1 MQQPNEGLPP
11 KPMGGRRFPDR
22 EPQNERLMIHIANI
36 PPMMPEDIVKQ
47 AATQFGPVKGFFK
60 VNRHHEKAYEYAP
73 CFGFLTFEHED
84 SVTRALDAGWVFVGE
99 TRL

>member
-1 MQQPNEGLPP
+1 MTILYCNNTVL
-11 KPMGGRRFPDR
+11 
-22 EPQNERLMIHIANI
+22 
-36 PPMMPEDIVKQ
+36 IVLYL
-47 AATQFGPVKGFFK
+47 GPVKEFFK

-84 SVTRALDAGWVFVGE
+84 SVARALDAGWMFVGD